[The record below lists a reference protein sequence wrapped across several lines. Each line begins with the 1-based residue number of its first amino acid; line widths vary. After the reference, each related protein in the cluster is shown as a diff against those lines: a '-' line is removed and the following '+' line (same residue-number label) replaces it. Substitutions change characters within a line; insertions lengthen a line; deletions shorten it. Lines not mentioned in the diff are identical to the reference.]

1 MTELESR
8 VIRGMQGD
16 GEVMKGVGAPTPTPT
31 PTEDAAPTENDVGRA
46 FMVIDEIMDGCPGEG
61 DGLRGGDRVCAVGNV
76 TWGFEDPSASP
87 PAEVLR
93 NATQTFADNENS
105 VVRVV
110 VLRRGE
116 RVAVEVTPRAW
127 SGRGLVGCHMRSV

>member
-46 FMVIDEIMDGCPGEG
+46 FMVIDEIMDGCPGEV
-61 DGLRGGDRVCAVGNV
+61 DGLRVGDRV
-76 TWGFEDPSASP
+76 
-87 PAEVLR
+87 
-93 NATQTFADNENS
+93 
-105 VVRVV
+105 
-110 VLRRGE
+110 
-116 RVAVEVTPRAW
+116 
-127 SGRGLVGCHMRSV
+127 

>member
-1 MTELESR
+1 
-8 VIRGMQGD
+8 
-16 GEVMKGVGAPTPTPT
+16 MKGVGAPTPTPT
-31 PTEDAAPTENDVGRA
+31 PTENDVGRA
-46 FMVIDEIMDGCPGEG
+46 FMVIDEIMDGCPGEV
-61 DGLRGGDRVCAVGNV
+61 DGLRVGDRVCAVGNV